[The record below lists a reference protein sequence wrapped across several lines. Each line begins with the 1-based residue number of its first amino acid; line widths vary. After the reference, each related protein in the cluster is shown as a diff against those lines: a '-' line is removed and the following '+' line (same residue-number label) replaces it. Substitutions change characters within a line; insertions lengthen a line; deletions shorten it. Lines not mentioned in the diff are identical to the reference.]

1 MSTIAGLPAHVL
13 LLHAVVVLVP
23 LTAVLLIL
31 CSVWP
36 AARRRLV
43 WLVATLAA
51 ITLAVTPMTVTAGE
65 WLADTGKIAETP
77 ELDTHMT
84 AGEYGVYM
92 ALALAVA
99 AALLAGLHVAA
110 SRERGM
116 APVARLG
123 IVAVVIALS
132 GGAMFAIHTIGESGA
147 KAAWG
152 SLLAPSDS
160 HESAP

>member
-1 MSTIAGLPAHVL
+1 MTTIAGLPAHIL

-23 LTAVLLIL
+23 LTAILLIL

-43 WLVATLAA
+43 WLVAVLAA
-51 ITLAVTPMTVTAGE
+51 VTLVVTPLTVTAGE
-65 WLADTGKIAETP
+65 WLADTGKIDETP
-77 ELDTHMT
+77 QLDTHMN

-99 AALLAGLHVAA
+99 AGLLAGLHVAL
-110 SRERGM
+110 SRERGV
-116 APVARLG
+116 APVARLAIG
-123 IVAVVIALS
+123 AVVIALA

-152 SLLAPSDS
+152 SLLAPAEPSQN
-160 HESAP
+160 P

>member
-1 MSTIAGLPAHVL
+1 MKTIAGLPAHIL

-23 LTAVLLIL
+23 LTAILLIL
-31 CSVWP
+31 CAVWP

-43 WLVATLAA
+43 WLVAVLAA
-51 ITLAVTPMTVTAGE
+51 VTLVVTPLTVTAGE
-65 WLADTGKIAETP
+65 WLADTGKIEETP
-77 ELDTHMT
+77 QLDTHMT

-99 AALLAGLHVAA
+99 AALLAGLHVAL
-110 SRERGM
+110 SRERGV

-123 IVAVVIALS
+123 IVAVVIVLA

-152 SLLAPSDS
+152 SLLVPS
-160 HESAP
+160 ESPPSP

>member
-1 MSTIAGLPAHVL
+1 MTTIAGLPAHIL
-13 LLHAVVVLVP
+13 LLHTVVVLVP
-23 LTAVLLIL
+23 LTAILLIL
-31 CSVWP
+31 CAVWP

-43 WLVATLAA
+43 WLVAVLAA
-51 ITLAVTPMTVTAGE
+51 VTLVVTPLTVTAGE
-65 WLADTGKIAETP
+65 WLADTGKIEETP
-77 ELDTHMT
+77 QLDTHMT

-99 AALLAGLHVAA
+99 AALLAGLHVAL
-110 SRERGM
+110 SRERGV

-123 IVAVVIALS
+123 IVAVVIVLA

-152 SLLAPSDS
+152 SLLVPS
-160 HESAP
+160 ESPPSP

>member
-1 MSTIAGLPAHVL
+1 MTTIAGLPAHVL

-23 LTAVLLIL
+23 LTAILLIL
-31 CSVWP
+31 CAVWP

-43 WLVATLAA
+43 WLVAALAA
-51 ITLAVTPMTVTAGE
+51 ITLLVTPATVRAGE
-65 WLADTGKIAETP
+65 WLADTGKIDGSP
-77 ELDTHMT
+77 QLDTHMT

-99 AALLAGLHVAA
+99 AALLAGLHIA
-110 SRERGM
+110 SARERGL
-116 APVARLG
+116 AAVARLG

-152 SLLAPSDS
+152 SLLAPS
-160 HESAP
+160 ESPQSP